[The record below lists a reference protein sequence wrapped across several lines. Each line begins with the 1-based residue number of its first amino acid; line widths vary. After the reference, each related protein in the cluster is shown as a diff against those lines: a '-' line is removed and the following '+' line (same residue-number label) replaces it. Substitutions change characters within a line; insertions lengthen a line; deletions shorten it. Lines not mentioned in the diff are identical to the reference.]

1 MTINQ
6 DYNSIS
12 STISYKYAKEII
24 LILLFIIFHMNYCE
38 PTFATPCI
46 LWFSF
51 IEVIDSFYRITVFFC
66 NPM

>member
-46 LWFSF
+46 L
-51 IEVIDSFYRITVFFC
+51 
-66 NPM
+66 